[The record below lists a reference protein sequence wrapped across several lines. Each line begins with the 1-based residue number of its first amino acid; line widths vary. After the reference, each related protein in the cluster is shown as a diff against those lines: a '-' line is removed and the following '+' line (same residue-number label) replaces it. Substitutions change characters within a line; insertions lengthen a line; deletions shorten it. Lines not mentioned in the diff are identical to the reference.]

1 MPPTTRKKR
10 ITKSQASQL
19 VKNSQQS
26 PPITPTT
33 RLNFLASV
41 TKQKASTVA
50 QSQTKATTE
59 QSALLNPTHVV
70 GSANITVMPAMADIY
85 YSHNNYF

>member
-10 ITKSQASQL
+10 VTKNQASQL
-19 VKNSQQS
+19 VKSKQQS
-26 PPITPTT
+26 PPLTL

-41 TKQKASTVA
+41 LSTRKLQASTVA
-50 QSQTKATTE
+50 KTQTEAPIK

-70 GSANITVMPAMADIY
+70 GSGQRIRHAGIAA
-85 YSHNNYF
+85 